1 MAKILVKNRSN
12 DQNIGDLRDFYKNY
26 ITRHNALL
34 ERWYVKNM
42 SVSLY
47 FKLIILTILVVPNC
61 NIDIE
66 KILKINK
73 SYAVG
78 DGEIICIHIQI
89 VLV

>member
-1 MAKILVKNRSN
+1 MI
-12 DQNIGDLRDFYKNY
+12 QNIGDPQDFYKNY
-26 ITRHNALL
+26 ITPHNALF
-34 ERWYVKNM
+34 ETWYVKM
-42 SVSLY
+42 SVGLY

-78 DGEIICIHIQI
+78 DGEIVCFHIQI